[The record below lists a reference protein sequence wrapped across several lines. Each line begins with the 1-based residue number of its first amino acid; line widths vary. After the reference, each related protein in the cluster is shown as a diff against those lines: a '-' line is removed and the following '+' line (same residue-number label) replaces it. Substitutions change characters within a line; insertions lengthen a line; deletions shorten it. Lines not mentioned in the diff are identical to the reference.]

1 MARALGSH
9 GMLGAEGGQ
18 GQTEVLEDPL
28 GADRLWEGIGGEKCW
43 SYDRP
48 TGGRMKLN

>member
-18 GQTEVLEDPL
+18 GQTGVLEDPL
-28 GADRLWEGIGGEKCW
+28 GADGLQEGTGGEKCW
-43 SYDRP
+43 SCDRP
-48 TGGRMKLN
+48 TVGRMKLN

>member
-18 GQTEVLEDPL
+18 GYTGVLEDPL
-28 GADRLWEGIGGEKCW
+28 VADGLQEGTGGEKCW
-43 SYDRP
+43 SCDRP
-48 TGGRMKLN
+48 TVGRMKLN